1 MEFVECD
8 IFGNEIKADPIL
20 EHPYSEERVSVLDT
34 KRGEWK
40 ARKQLWKNTGIKSEI
55 GRDAVAI
62 HIGTNKERPEVD
74 SNYTSIFDPV
84 LCEVVY
90 RWLCPAGG
98 KILDPFAGGSVRGIV
113 ANYLGYNYTG
123 IDIRSEQ
130 VESNHEQA
138 AQIVPVN
145 EPKWIVGDSDKVLD
159 NITEEYDLV
168 FSCPPYG
175 DLEVYSELPGDI
187 SNIHTYGN
195 FLKAYKQIISKCV
208 DKLRRGGCA
217 CFVVGEFRGKDGNY
231 VGFVPDTISA
241 FVEAGM
247 EYVDEVILLNVVGSA
262 SMRAKGNMKTKKLV
276 KIHQNVL
283 IFRK

>member
-8 IFGNEIKADPIL
+8 VFGNEIKSDPIL

-34 KRGEWK
+34 KSGEWK

-74 SNYTSIFDPV
+74 ANYTSIFDPV

-113 ANYLGYNYTG
+113 SNYLGYNYTG
-123 IDIRSEQ
+123 IDIRDVQ
-130 VESNHEQA
+130 VKSNEEQA
-138 AQIVPVN
+138 AKIVPAN
-145 EPKWIVGDSDKVLD
+145 PPKWIVGDSAVALD
-159 NITEEYDLV
+159 GLAEEYDLV

-208 DKLRRGGCA
+208 DKLRRGRCA

-247 EYVDEVILLNVVGSA
+247 EYVGEVILLNQVASA
-262 SMRAKGNMKTKKLV
+262 SMRAKGNMKTKKV
-276 KIHQNVL
+276 G
-283 IFRK
+283 

>member
-1 MEFVECD
+1 MLRT
-8 IFGNEIKADPIL
+8 I
-20 EHPYSEERVSVLDT
+20 
-34 KRGEWK
+34 
-40 ARKQLWKNTGIKSEI
+40 
-55 GRDAVAI
+55 
-62 HIGTNKERPEVD
+62 
-74 SNYTSIFDPV
+74 
-84 LCEVVY
+84 
-90 RWLCPAGG
+90 
-98 KILDPFAGGSVRGIV
+98 
-113 ANYLGYNYTG
+113 LGYNYTG
-123 IDIRSEQ
+123 IDIRDVQ
-130 VESNHEQA
+130 VKSNEEQA
-138 AQIVPVN
+138 AQIVPAN
-145 EPKWIVGDSDKVLD
+145 PPKWIVGDSAVALD
-159 NITEEYDLV
+159 GLAEEYDLV

-208 DKLRRGGCA
+208 EKLRRGGCA

-247 EYVDEVILLNVVGSA
+247 EYVDEVILLNQVASA

>member
-8 IFGNEIKADPIL
+8 VFGNEIKSDPIL

-74 SNYTSIFDPV
+74 ANYTSIFDPV

-90 RWLCPAGG
+90 RWLCPEGG

-113 ANYLGYNYTG
+113 SNYLGYNYTG
-123 IDIRSEQ
+123 IDIRDVQ
-130 VESNHEQA
+130 VKSNEEQA

-145 EPKWIVGDSDKVLD
+145 PPKWIVGDSAVALD
-159 NITEEYDLV
+159 ALAEEYDLV

-208 DKLRRGGCA
+208 DKLRRGG
-217 CFVVGEFRGKDGNY
+217 VRLLRRWR
-231 VGFVPDTISA
+231 ISWQ
-241 FVEAGM
+241 GW
-247 EYVDEVILLNVVGSA
+247 
-262 SMRAKGNMKTKKLV
+262 KLCW
-276 KIHQNVL
+276 ICSRHNFCL
-283 IFRK
+283 C